1 MGLLWSLYRS
11 TCGEER
17 GDAGTRV
24 TETGQKTETV
34 KNLGVPITSWQI
46 DGETVADF
54 ILGGSK
60 ITADGLQIILQSIIR
75 SLEGEIKPFS
85 VHTCFR

>member
-1 MGLLWSLYRS
+1 MGLLWSPYRS

-46 DGETVADF
+46 DGYVNKKT
-54 ILGGSK
+54 
-60 ITADGLQIILQSIIR
+60 T
-75 SLEGEIKPFS
+75 
-85 VHTCFR
+85 